1 MTDSEIRKAVD
12 KAILKA
18 PESLWDRI
26 KNDIAHNIAKQL
38 LAKLESQ
45 KAPCKQES
53 MDRVNA
59 LIILNSP
66 KQYLKGA

>member
-1 MTDSEIRKAVD
+1 MTDSEIEKAVD

-18 PESLWDRI
+18 PYSLWDRI
-26 KNDIAHNIAKQL
+26 KNDIARNIANEL
-38 LAKLESQ
+38 LAKLEGQ
-45 KAPCKQES
+45 KEPKKQES

-59 LIILNSP
+59 LIALNAP